1 MTKLPALRT
10 ALCVCLALGPRAA
23 EAAQPAELPAVRLI
37 ATGGTI
43 SSRPAGRLT
52 AGELAAL
59 AASIGRYA
67 RVETEQFSN
76 VPSSDLTTADWLALA
91 RRIDRLFDQR
101 PALAGVVVSCGT
113 DTLEEVAY
121 FLHLTVRH
129 DRPVVVAGSM
139 RPPGAAGYDGA
150 ANLVDAFRVAAAPAS
165 AARGTLVVL
174 GGAIHSARE
183 AAKMHARRLDAFGS
197 REYGLL
203 GAVDADRVVYHRRVE
218 RRHTSRSE
226 FDVSTVTALPRVD
239 VLLAYQDAPGD
250 LVLASAA
257 RGAAGLVVAGT
268 GAGSMSRPQRDAVG
282 SVLDRGVAVVV
293 TSRTGGGRVARQDQ
307 ADGAA
312 ADPPPAARPVM
323 GEDLSPVK
331 ARILLMLAL
340 TRTRDRREIQR
351 MFEEY

>member
-1 MTKLPALRT
+1 M
-10 ALCVCLALGPRAA
+10 CVCLALGPRAA
-23 EAAQPAELPAVRLI
+23 EAAQSAELPTVRLI

-52 AGELAAL
+52 AGELVAL
-59 AASIGRYA
+59 APALNRYVRA
-67 RVETEQFSN
+67 ETEQFSN
-76 VPSSDLTTADWLALA
+76 VPSNDLTTSDWLALA
-91 RRIDRLFDQR
+91 RRIDRLLDRR

-129 DRPVVVAGSM
+129 DRPVVVVGSM

-150 ANLVDAFRVAAAPAS
+150 ANLVDAFRVAAAPA
-165 AARGTLVVL
+165 APGRGVLVVL
-174 GGAIHSARE
+174 SGEIHSARE
-183 AAKMHARRLDAFGS
+183 AAKTHARRLNAFGS
-197 REYGLL
+197 REYGLV
-203 GAVDADRVVYHRRVE
+203 GVVDADQVVFRRRIE

-226 FDVSTVTALPRVD
+226 FDVSTVAALPRVD

-250 LVLASAA
+250 LVLAAA
-257 RGAAGLVVAGT
+257 AQGAAGLVVAGT
-268 GAGSMSRPQRDAVG
+268 GAGSTSPSQRDAVG
-282 SVLDRGVAVVV
+282 QALDRGVAVVV
-293 TSRTGGGRVARQDQ
+293 TSRTGGGRVARQDE
-307 ADGAA
+307 ANGATA
-312 ADPPPAARPVM
+312 GPPPAPQPVM